1 MIQMVMCVNCL
12 LLLTATC
19 IQQHRCTKI
28 LFESVDEHLDYLD
41 YFYDTTEICVQV
53 IMCICISFHLD
64 KVLELRLL
72 GPMWYFFLYFY
83 WSITALQ
90 CCQFLV
96 HNEMNQPYVYI
107 YPFPLES
114 PFHPSSHP
122 SRPSQSTELSF
133 LCCTA
138 ASHQPSISHD
148 SVKGICQGCI
158 LSPCLFNLY
167 AEYIMRN
174 AGLDEAQAGIKIAR
188 RNINNLRCADETT
201 LCQKVKRNY
210 RAS

>member
-90 CCQFLV
+90 CC
-96 HNEMNQPYVYI
+96 
-107 YPFPLES
+107 
-114 PFHPSSHP
+114 
-122 SRPSQSTELSF
+122 
-133 LCCTA
+133 
-138 ASHQPSISHD
+138 
-148 SVKGICQGCI
+148 
-158 LSPCLFNLY
+158 
-167 AEYIMRN
+167 
-174 AGLDEAQAGIKIAR
+174 
-188 RNINNLRCADETT
+188 
-201 LCQKVKRNY
+201 
-210 RAS
+210 